1 MNIIIIL
8 LTEKIIVVKI
18 IRICY
23 NDSIMAHYGISA
35 VGGDKMNKNLKR
47 LAEPDVRMHLFF
59 MVLFAL
65 ATLFFKMYELAAAEG
80 AIILLLIIYS
90 LIMSRRKRKQL
101 AAYIESVTY
110 DTETAKN
117 NTLMNFPLPIAVFR
131 LEDSRIVWGNEMF
144 FDMCGTTGTRLDAR
158 VADLVPEFSGKWL
171 MEGKSQYPGLL
182 EIDGRRYKVHGNIVR
197 SEKNNENSAFMGITY
212 WVDVTEYDNIRLEY
226 ENSRP
231 AAGVIVVDNMDELLK
246 NQPDRIKNDIRET
259 IDDKLSQWCEENRG
273 LIRRYERDRYLVVME
288 KRYVEKLRE
297 EKFSI
302 TDAVHQVVSPNGVSA
317 SISIGL
323 GTDAATF
330 GEAIQFA
337 NVAAELALSR
347 GGDQTVIKNRLSF
360 EFYGGRG
367 FEVETRTKVKSRV
380 MANTFA
386 ELMHDSSRILVM
398 GHRFADLDSVGAA
411 VGVCCLARKQGV
423 KANIVIDMKRN
434 VSKPLISRIAGE
446 EEYKDTFIS
455 PQEAMLRADGRTL
468 LVVVDTNRP
477 EQVEDADLLT
487 ACNRV
492 AVIDH
497 HRVAATYIQNAAMGY
512 IEPYASSVCELIAE
526 IMQEQLERGDILRC
540 EAEAVLAGIVLDTKS
555 FTIRTGERTF
565 EAAAY
570 LRRMGADTTDVKKL
584 LQTDM
589 DDTISRYKIMQNA
602 TLYRNVAI
610 AAPEDVQERVVA
622 AQAADELLNIS
633 GVDASVV
640 VAPDG
645 HGGAFASARS
655 IGELNVQI
663 IMEKLGG
670 GGNRSA
676 AAVQFK
682 DMDVNT
688 AVQKVYAAIDE
699 YLG

>member
-1 MNIIIIL
+1 
-8 LTEKIIVVKI
+8 
-18 IRICY
+18 
-23 NDSIMAHYGISA
+23 
-35 VGGDKMNKNLKR
+35 MNKNLKR
-47 LAEPDVRMHLFF
+47 LAEPNVRMHLFF
-59 MVLFAL
+59 MVLFAA

-80 AIILLLIIYS
+80 AVILLLVIYS
-90 LIMSRRKRKQL
+90 LIVSRRKRKQL

-144 FDMCGTTGTRLDAR
+144 FTMCGSTGARLDAR
-158 VADLVPEFSGKWL
+158 VADMVPEFSGKWL
-171 MEGKSQYPGLL
+171 MEGKTQYPGIL
-182 EIDGRRYKVHGNIVR
+182 EIGGKRYRVHGNIVR
-197 SEKNNENSAFMGITY
+197 SEKSDEDGAFMGITY
-212 WVDVTEYDNIRLEY
+212 WMDVTEYDNIRREY
-226 ENSRP
+226 ESSRP
-231 AAGVIVVDNMDELLK
+231 VAGIIVADNLDELLK
-246 NQPDRIKNDIRET
+246 NQPDRIKNDLTEA
-259 IDDKLSQWCEENRG
+259 IDDQLTQWCENYHG
-273 LIRRYERDRYLVVME
+273 LIRRYERDRYIIVME
-288 KRYVEKLRE
+288 KRCVEKLKE
-297 EKFSI
+297 DKFSI
-302 TDAVHQVVSPNGVSA
+302 TDQLHKVVSPNGVSA

-323 GTDAATF
+323 GVDASGF
-330 GEAIQFA
+330 DEALQFA

-347 GGDQTVIKNRLSF
+347 GGDQTVIKNRLNF

-367 FEVETRTKVKSRV
+367 FEIETRTKVKSRV
-380 MANTFA
+380 MASTFA
-386 ELMHDSSRILVM
+386 ELMRDSSKVLVM
-398 GHRFADLDSVGAA
+398 GHKFADLDSVGAS

-423 KANIVIDMKRN
+423 KANIVIDLKKN
-434 VSKPLISRIAGE
+434 ASAALISRIAAE
-446 EEYKDTFIS
+446 PEYKDVFIS
-455 PQEAMLRADGRTL
+455 RQEAILRADGKTL

-526 IMQEQLERGDILRC
+526 MMQEQLDRDDVLRC
-540 EAEAVLAGIVLDTKS
+540 EAEAVLSGIVLDTKS

-565 EAAAY
+565 DAAAY

-610 AAPEDVQERVVA
+610 AAPEEPQERVVA

-633 GVDASVV
+633 GVDASIV

-655 IGELNVQI
+655 IGELNMQI
-663 IMEKLGG
+663 VMEKLGG

-676 AAVQFK
+676 AAAQFK
-682 DMDVNT
+682 DTDVKT
-688 AVQKVYAAIDE
+688 ALKKVYAAIDD

>member
-1 MNIIIIL
+1 
-8 LTEKIIVVKI
+8 
-18 IRICY
+18 
-23 NDSIMAHYGISA
+23 
-35 VGGDKMNKNLKR
+35 MNKNLKR
-47 LAEPDVRMHLFF
+47 LAEPNVRMHLFF
-59 MVLFAL
+59 MVLFAA

-80 AIILLLIIYS
+80 AVILLLVIYS
-90 LIMSRRKRKQL
+90 LIVSRRKRKQL

-144 FDMCGTTGTRLDAR
+144 FTMCGSTGARLDAR
-158 VADLVPEFSGKWL
+158 VADMVPEFSGKWL
-171 MEGKSQYPGLL
+171 MEGKTQYPGIL
-182 EIDGRRYKVHGNIVR
+182 EIGGKRYRVHGNIVR
-197 SEKNNENSAFMGITY
+197 SEKSDEDGAFMGITY
-212 WVDVTEYDNIRLEY
+212 WMDVTEYDNIRREY
-226 ENSRP
+226 ESSRP
-231 AAGVIVVDNMDELLK
+231 VAGIIVADNLDELLK
-246 NQPDRIKNDIRET
+246 NQPDRIKNDLTEA
-259 IDDKLSQWCEENRG
+259 IDDQLTQWCENYHG
-273 LIRRYERDRYLVVME
+273 LIRRYERDRYIIVME
-288 KRYVEKLRE
+288 KRCVEKLKE
-297 EKFSI
+297 DKFSI
-302 TDAVHQVVSPNGVSA
+302 TDQLHKVVSPNGVSA

-323 GTDAATF
+323 GVDASGF
-330 GEAIQFA
+330 DEALQFA

-347 GGDQTVIKNRLSF
+347 GGDQTVIKNRLNF

-367 FEVETRTKVKSRV
+367 FEIETRTKVKSRV
-380 MANTFA
+380 MASTFA
-386 ELMHDSSRILVM
+386 ELMRDSSKVLVM
-398 GHRFADLDSVGAA
+398 GHKFADLDSVGAS

-423 KANIVIDMKRN
+423 KANIVIDLRKN
-434 VSKPLISRIAGE
+434 ASAALISRISAE
-446 EEYKDTFIS
+446 PEYKDVFIS
-455 PQEAMLRADGRTL
+455 PQEAILRADGKTL

-526 IMQEQLERGDILRC
+526 MMQEQLDRDDVLRC
-540 EAEAVLAGIVLDTKS
+540 EAEAVLSGIVLDTKS

-565 EAAAY
+565 DAAAY

-610 AAPEDVQERVVA
+610 AAPEEPQERVVA

-633 GVDASVV
+633 GVDASIV

-655 IGELNVQI
+655 IGELNMQI
-663 IMEKLGG
+663 VMEKLGG

-676 AAVQFK
+676 AAAQFK
-682 DMDVNT
+682 DTDVKT
-688 AVQKVYAAIDE
+688 ALKKVYAAIDD

>member
-1 MNIIIIL
+1 
-8 LTEKIIVVKI
+8 
-18 IRICY
+18 
-23 NDSIMAHYGISA
+23 
-35 VGGDKMNKNLKR
+35 MNKNLKR
-47 LAEPDVRMHLFF
+47 LAEPNVRMHLFF
-59 MVLFAL
+59 MVLFAA

-80 AIILLLIIYS
+80 AVILLLVIYS
-90 LIMSRRKRKQL
+90 LIVSRRKRKQL

-144 FDMCGTTGTRLDAR
+144 FTMCGSTGARLDAR
-158 VADLVPEFSGKWL
+158 VADMVPEFSGKWL
-171 MEGKSQYPGLL
+171 MEGKTQYPGIL
-182 EIDGRRYKVHGNIVR
+182 EIGGKRYRVHGNIVR
-197 SEKNNENSAFMGITY
+197 SEKSDEDGAFMGITY
-212 WVDVTEYDNIRLEY
+212 WMDVTEYDNIRREY
-226 ENSRP
+226 ESSRP
-231 AAGVIVVDNMDELLK
+231 VAGIIVADNLDELLK
-246 NQPDRIKNDIRET
+246 NQPDRIKNDLTEA
-259 IDDKLSQWCEENRG
+259 IDDQLTQWCENYHG
-273 LIRRYERDRYLVVME
+273 LIRRYERDRYIIVME
-288 KRYVEKLRE
+288 KRCVEKLKE
-297 EKFSI
+297 DKFSI
-302 TDAVHQVVSPNGVSA
+302 TDQLHKVVSPNGVSA

-323 GTDAATF
+323 GVDASGF
-330 GEAIQFA
+330 DEALQFA

-347 GGDQTVIKNRLSF
+347 GGDQTVIKNRLNF

-367 FEVETRTKVKSRV
+367 FEIETRTKVKSRV
-380 MANTFA
+380 MASTFA
-386 ELMHDSSRILVM
+386 ELMHDSSRVLVM
-398 GHRFADLDSVGAA
+398 GHKFADLDSVGAS

-423 KANIVIDMKRN
+423 KANIVIDLRKN
-434 VSKPLISRIAGE
+434 ASAALISRISAE
-446 EEYKDTFIS
+446 PEYKDVFIS
-455 PQEAMLRADGRTL
+455 PQEAILRADGKTL

-526 IMQEQLERGDILRC
+526 MMQEQLDRDDVLRC
-540 EAEAVLAGIVLDTKS
+540 EAEAVLSGIVLDTKS

-565 EAAAY
+565 DAAAY

-610 AAPEDVQERVVA
+610 AAPEEPQERVVA

-633 GVDASVV
+633 GVDASIV

-655 IGELNVQI
+655 IGELNMQI
-663 IMEKLGG
+663 VMEKLGG

-676 AAVQFK
+676 AAAQFK
-682 DMDVNT
+682 NTDVKT
-688 AVQKVYAAIDE
+688 ALKKVYAAIDD